1 MIALNH
7 FNQLSGEEA
16 VSLLA
21 PCVAV
26 LVGQRRSPPAGPGA
40 AALIC
45 STPRSG

>member
-7 FNQLSGEEA
+7 FNQLSGEES

-26 LVGQRRSPPAGPGA
+26 PGWAAGAGRRPALA
-40 AALIC
+40 Q
-45 STPRSG
+45 PR